1 MRELRPEERQLWE
14 SYSRDVRPQLPGP
27 KPAAEPSPPA
37 QPSASNPP
45 ASPLTIPPFRIGEAA
60 RGPDSV
66 AVSRAGPAWDGPA
79 RMDHKTFGKMKK
91 GRLKPDARIDL
102 HGKTVDEAHGLLT
115 AFILSRQGRGD
126 RLVLVITGKGER
138 DGPAPVERGVL
149 RRQVPHWLALPP
161 LSSAVLDVSPAHRRH
176 GGEGALYVYLRSLR

>member
-1 MRELRPEERQLWE
+1 MARRRMRELRPEERQLWE

-45 ASPLTIPPFRIGEAA
+45 ASPLSIPPFRIGEAA
-60 RGPDSV
+60 PGPDSV

-91 GRLKPDARIDL
+91 GRLK
-102 HGKTVDEAHGLLT
+102 
-115 AFILSRQGRGD
+115 
-126 RLVLVITGKGER
+126 R

-176 GGEGALYVYLRSLR
+176 GGDGALYVYLRSLR